1 MGKENEE
8 MGTVQLK
15 TTVALGFSFLLMLGL
30 ATMAL
35 AMGNKGP
42 EVPRMTKEEL
52 LPMLGNLDV
61 VIIDVRIGEEWKKS
75 PWKIKGAVREPPEK
89 GAQPIAE
96 KYPKDK
102 TYVLY

>member
-1 MGKENEE
+1 MGKEIEK
-8 MGTVQLK
+8 MGSVQLK

-30 ATMAL
+30 AIMAL

-52 LPMLGNLDV
+52 LPMLSNPDV
-61 VIIDVRIGEEWKKS
+61 VIMDVRIGEEWKKS
-75 PWKIKGAVREPPEK
+75 PWKIKGAVRESPEK
-89 GAQPIAE
+89 GTQPIAE
-96 KYPKDK
+96 KYPKEK